1 MITRNI
7 KNSSG
12 AQPRRW
18 LWLPVL
24 YFLLIPVLA
33 QGQTTLSEW
42 DFNAQVATPSTSIPA
57 NAAKTIGKGGGV
69 GTILFTSVGGP
80 NGSYAYA
87 TGWAS
92 GANSK
97 YWVVNISTA
106 GYGTLT
112 LSSEQWSE
120 YQFFQYQGPRNF
132 KIQYSLNNSTWTDVP
147 GGAYSLTTT
156 DQGMKKGS
164 VTNLAI
170 PAACENQ
177 ASVYFRWIMTDNTGA
192 NNSDP
197 VSGGQNWIDNIS
209 IKGQS
214 LSANT
219 PPTISAIANQSTNE
233 DVTFGPLT
241 FTIGDAETAVGSLT
255 VTATSS
261 NTTLVPN
268 ANITL
273 GGSTASRTI
282 TVVPAANASGTT
294 TITVNVNDGTTS
306 TPESF
311 DLLVQAVNDA
321 PVLANL
327 ESGALTFVE
336 DGAPINVSSAIT
348 VSDVDDTNIESAT
361 VSITAGFVATEDV
374 LSFTN
379 ASGIT
384 GSFAG
389 SVLTLTGSSSL
400 ANYQAALRSV
410 TYQNTNTILPGT
422 APRTLSFT
430 VNDGSDASNT
440 QTRTLTIT
448 PVNDA
453 PVLANLESS
462 ALTFVEDGAPI
473 NVSSAIT
480 VSDVDDT
487 NIESATVSITAGFV
501 ATEDVL
507 SFTNASGITGS
518 FAGSVL
524 TLTGS
529 SSLANYQAALRSV
542 TYQNTN
548 TILPGTAPRTLSF
561 TVNDG
566 SDASN
571 TQTRTLSVIEVNDP
585 PTAMAG
591 PDQTLSCVLPT
602 GIVVSVNGS
611 ASFDIEN
618 DKLSYAWAANGTP
631 FATTSLASTNLAPG
645 IHTVTL
651 TVNDGRGGIDV
662 DTLIVTLIPDTTPPV
677 LKLPP
682 NLTFNTNPG
691 VCTFTDP
698 GTAIGKATATDDC
711 PHPITIT
718 SNAPGVY
725 PKGAT
730 IVTWTARDA
739 SGNVS
744 SGQQTI
750 TVLDKEAPMI
760 TSCPAAVT
768 VEGDAQNKAQIP
780 NLTWQLLATD
790 NCTSPGSLTISQS
803 PIGGSTVGAGV
814 HTLTFTVVDGS
825 GNQSTC
831 TSSFTVVRRVEIDP
845 VTPVTVISSAC
856 KQPVIVTRS
865 VTIDNSGGN
874 FGGGKLAWTATTTA
888 SEITLLT
895 SSGFEGDDLLFTVD
909 PRYLIGASHTR
920 TITLTGYNSISMAP
934 ATNSPFTFTVTIQ
947 IEPQGTVSVS
957 KAVGT
962 NWTQFRNSEGH
973 LIAEVKSNSS
983 TINSFTVNVQ
993 PCTLPRVMQRIR
1005 YVRRTFTMTSST
1017 SSPNVD
1023 VRLYYSNTEATPLIS
1038 KTEALTMWHRPL
1050 NLYVDLGGASNVF
1063 ANYVETAGITDLS
1076 GPFVLAHDWNP
1087 PVVTVQIQTAEWEED
1102 KSTARLEWFGS
1113 EDLVDPVY
1121 LLERRPLKDPDAWVF
1136 VGDVQGDTGEK
1147 QTFTE
1152 MLPAGN
1158 YVYRILAADAS
1169 GILTASQEIAIQA
1182 VRPATMTLDQNYPN
1196 PFNPTTTIS
1205 FALTVAGEVQLT
1217 VHDMLGRE
1225 IASLVDGFYDAGS
1238 HHVQFDA
1245 SSLTGGVYSYTLRS
1259 GSTVLSR
1266 QMQLLK

>member
-327 ESGALTFVE
+327 ESG
-336 DGAPINVSSAIT
+336 
-348 VSDVDDTNIESAT
+348 
-361 VSITAGFVATEDV
+361 
-374 LSFTN
+374 
-379 ASGIT
+379 
-384 GSFAG
+384 
-389 SVLTLTGSSSL
+389 
-400 ANYQAALRSV
+400 
-410 TYQNTNTILPGT
+410 
-422 APRTLSFT
+422 
-430 VNDGSDASNT
+430 
-440 QTRTLTIT
+440 
-448 PVNDA
+448 
-453 PVLANLESS
+453 